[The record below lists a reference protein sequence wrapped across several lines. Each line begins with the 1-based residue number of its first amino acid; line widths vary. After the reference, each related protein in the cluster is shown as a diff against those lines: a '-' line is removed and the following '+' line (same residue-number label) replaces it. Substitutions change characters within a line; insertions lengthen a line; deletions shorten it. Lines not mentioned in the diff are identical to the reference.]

1 MVETIA
7 ICDGFCLWNSS
18 GSGIRCQAYSNIK
31 GITMAVLEPERA
43 NQLVKE
49 AGKAFALSAGVMG
62 GIITTENDVIRIFGI
77 TLLNWLLIISAI
89 YSLIQIFFFQAMF
102 HSRSSHNLGQQH
114 RDQARRKTF
123 MFEYSFRGL
132 TFGFDTS
139 AETEAEA
146 RERLKAMQAAQI
158 VFIGYQ
164 DDRIDFFN
172 RLRRWDIDEAKD
184 FMVKNSKL
192 RSNPAKLS

>member
-1 MVETIA
+1 MKFNIGDWIV
-7 ICDGFCLWNSS
+7 GVLKL
-18 GSGIRCQAYSNIK
+18 IRDSKWLRRLLYVMFFVFGTPAVGQAYSNIK
-31 GITMAVLEPERA
+31 GITIAVLEPEQA

-49 AGKAFALSAGVMG
+49 AGKAFALPAGVMG

-77 TLLNWLLIISAI
+77 TLFNWLLIISAI
-89 YSLIQIFFFQAMF
+89 YSLIQIFFFQAMS

-158 VFIGYQ
+158 VCIGYQ
-164 DDRIDFFN
+164 DDRIDF
-172 RLRRWDIDEAKD
+172 LIG
-184 FMVKNSKL
+184 
-192 RSNPAKLS
+192 